1 MLNFA
6 VFGAPGSGK
15 GTQSLKLGARYG
27 LKHISTGELFRKEI
41 QKNSHIG
48 QYVRHFVENGQL
60 IPDATVMKE
69 VYRVALIHR
78 YARGY
83 ILDGFPRTLH
93 QAEMLDVVLKKKK
106 EKLNLV
112 IYIFVDEEILIQR
125 LSARSLDSERSDDR
139 ADIIAKRMDIY
150 KELTFPVIDYYRSQG
165 KLVEINGMRPVRVVF
180 ADICKYFDQFFKQ

>member
-41 QKNSHIG
+41 QRNSHIG
-48 QYVRHFVENGQL
+48 QYVRHFVESGQL
-60 IPDATVMKE
+60 IPDATVLKE
-69 VYRVALIHR
+69 VYRVALVHR

-112 IYIFVDEEILIQR
+112 IYIFVDEEILLQR
-125 LSARSLDSERSDDR
+125 LSARSFDSERSDDR
-139 ADIIAKRMDIY
+139 ADIIVRRMDIY

-165 KLVEINGMRPVRVVF
+165 KLVEINGMRPVRTVF
-180 ADICKYFDQFFKQ
+180 ADICMQFEKFFKK